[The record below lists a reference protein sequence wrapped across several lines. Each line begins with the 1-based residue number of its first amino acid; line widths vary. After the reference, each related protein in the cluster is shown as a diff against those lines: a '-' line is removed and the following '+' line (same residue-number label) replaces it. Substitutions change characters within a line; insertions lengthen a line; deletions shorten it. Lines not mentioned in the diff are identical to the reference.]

1 MSFGPGTLC
10 VAVKASRLTEFIT
23 TTTRSVLSPDPLHYY
38 LYQEVNNSKMSNEVF
53 RELLADTI
61 STMSTEELRNIIM
74 NTPDKDLAV
83 VGSGVLAEKRKRGM
97 PAQVA
102 MVAAEET
109 EAAETSAVEPEAET
123 SARKGPVAAK
133 KRKGSQKVSEK
144 GPARRPKTTKNP
156 PDQGQEASGSGAAVT
171 RGIP

>member
-38 LYQEVNNSKMSNEVF
+38 LYQEANNSKMSNEV
-53 RELLADTI
+53 LLADTI

-74 NTPDKDLAV
+74 NTPDKDLAA
-83 VGSGVLAEKRKRGM
+83 VGAGVLAVKRKRGM

-109 EAAETSAVEPEAET
+109 EAAGTSAVEPEAVT

-133 KRKGSQKVSEK
+133 KRKGSKKVSAK
-144 GPARRPKTTKNP
+144 GPARQPTTAKVV

-171 RGIP
+171 TGMS

>member
-1 MSFGPGTLC
+1 
-10 VAVKASRLTEFIT
+10 
-23 TTTRSVLSPDPLHYY
+23 
-38 LYQEVNNSKMSNEVF
+38 
-53 RELLADTI
+53 
-61 STMSTEELRNIIM
+61 M

-83 VGSGVLAEKRKRGM
+83 VGAGVLAEKRKRGT

-109 EAAETSAVEPEAET
+109 EAAGTSAVEPEAKT

-156 PDQGQEASGSGAAVT
+156 PDQGQEASGSGAAAT
-171 RGIP
+171 TGMS